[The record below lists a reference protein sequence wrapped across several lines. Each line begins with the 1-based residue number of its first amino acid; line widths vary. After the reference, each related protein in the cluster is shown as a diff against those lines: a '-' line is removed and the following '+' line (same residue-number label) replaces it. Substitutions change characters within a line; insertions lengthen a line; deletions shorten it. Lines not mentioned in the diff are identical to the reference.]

1 MLDEVKSQPTK
12 YVYLQKC
19 YVHIEKVAKG
29 NEFIDLLIKY
39 SVSSKLFMIYKI
51 YKGQVSVMRQVFFSF
66 EYNKDVWRASQ
77 IRKMNVVSKS
87 STFSDNDWGTV
98 KSKSE
103 ASIKKWIN
111 EQMAMRSCIVVLIG
125 KTTSTRKWV
134 KYEIEKAYELKKGI
148 VGIYIHGLKN
158 ENGDQTEKGSNPF
171 YNVFTNNGE
180 RLSKYVTCYDP
191 PYKSSKFVYD
201 DISNNIDDLIENAI
215 ENKPPQ

>member
-87 STFSDNDWGTV
+87 STFSDNDWETV

-158 ENGDQTEKGSNPF
+158 ENGDQKGSNPF

>member
-1 MLDEVKSQPTK
+1 
-12 YVYLQKC
+12 
-19 YVHIEKVAKG
+19 
-29 NEFIDLLIKY
+29 
-39 SVSSKLFMIYKI
+39 
-51 YKGQVSVMRQVFFSF
+51 MRQVFFSF
-66 EYNKDVWRASQ
+66 EYNKDAWRASQ
-77 IRKMNVVSKS
+77 IRNMNVVSKS
-87 STFSDNDWGTV
+87 FTFSDNDWESV
-98 KSKSE
+98 KSKSD

-111 EQMAMRSCIVVLIG
+111 EQVAMRSCIVVLIG

-171 YNVFTNNGE
+171 YNVFINNGE

-191 PYKSSKFVYD
+191 PYKLSKFVYD
-201 DISNNIDDLIENAI
+201 DISNNIYNLIENAI

>member
-87 STFSDNDWGTV
+87 STFSDNDWETV
-98 KSKSE
+98 KPK
-103 ASIKKWIN
+103 
-111 EQMAMRSCIVVLIG
+111 
-125 KTTSTRKWV
+125 V
-134 KYEIEKAYELKKGI
+134 KL
-148 VGIYIHGLKN
+148 
-158 ENGDQTEKGSNPF
+158 Q
-171 YNVFTNNGE
+171 
-180 RLSKYVTCYDP
+180 
-191 PYKSSKFVYD
+191 
-201 DISNNIDDLIENAI
+201 
-215 ENKPPQ
+215 

>member
-1 MLDEVKSQPTK
+1 
-12 YVYLQKC
+12 
-19 YVHIEKVAKG
+19 
-29 NEFIDLLIKY
+29 
-39 SVSSKLFMIYKI
+39 MIYKI

-87 STFSDNDWGTV
+87 STFSDNDWETV

-158 ENGDQTEKGSNPF
+158 ETAIKLKKEVIHF
-171 YNVFTNNGE
+171 IMY
-180 RLSKYVTCYDP
+180 L
-191 PYKSSKFVYD
+191 
-201 DISNNIDDLIENAI
+201 LIMV
-215 ENKPPQ
+215 KDFPSM

>member
-1 MLDEVKSQPTK
+1 MDEVKSQPTK

-87 STFSDNDWGTV
+87 STFSDNDWETV

-191 PYKSSKFVYD
+191 PYKSSKLVYD

>member
-66 EYNKDVWRASQ
+66 EYNKDAWRASQ

-87 STFSDNDWGTV
+87 STFSDNDWETV

-134 KYEIEKAYELKKGI
+134 KAYELKKGI

>member
-1 MLDEVKSQPTK
+1 MDEVKSQPTK

-87 STFSDNDWGTV
+87 STFSDNDWETV

-171 YNVFTNNGE
+171 YNVFTKIQNYLDEIKRNFE
-180 RLSKYVTCYDP
+180 TKTSIP
-191 PYKSSKFVYD
+191 PSCSFLYFS
-201 DISNNIDDLIENAI
+201 IL
-215 ENKPPQ
+215 